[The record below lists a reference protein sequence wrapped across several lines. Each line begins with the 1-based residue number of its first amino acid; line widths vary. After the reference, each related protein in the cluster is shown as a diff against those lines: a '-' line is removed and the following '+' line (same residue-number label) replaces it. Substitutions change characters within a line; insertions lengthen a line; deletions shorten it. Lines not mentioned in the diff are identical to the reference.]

1 MSHIVEAINLVGG
14 LLRTFEFGSSIL
26 QMFKSYNAC
35 TYARRFPWREIDSWE
50 ALSPPTASRSGVPP
64 ATEIRHKPK
73 SPPRTDGNTIS
84 RPSWVHANPLIQ
96 RLSKV
101 RRLGSPPPTGTM

>member
-26 QMFKSYNAC
+26 QMFASYKSC

-50 ALSPPTASRSGVPP
+50 ALSPPTASRAGVPP
-64 ATEIRHKPK
+64 VTEIRHKPK
-73 SPPRTDGNTIS
+73 SPARPDENTIS
-84 RPSWVHANPLIQ
+84 RPSGVHANLLIG

-101 RRLGSPPPTGTM
+101 RRLGSPPPMGTM

>member
-1 MSHIVEAINLVGG
+1 MSDIVEAINLVGK

-26 QMFKSYNAC
+26 QMFKSYKSC
-35 TYARRFPWREIDSWE
+35 TYARRCPWREIDSCE
-50 ALSPPTASRSGVPP
+50 AISPPTASRSGVPP
-64 ATEIRHKPK
+64 VTEIRHKPK

-84 RPSWVHANPLIQ
+84 RPSGVHANALIH

-101 RRLGSPPPTGTM
+101 RRLGS